1 MMAWTS
7 LGDSGAGWGSVGE
20 QLGCAGARRG
30 TEEGLGSR
38 KPQGDPL
45 EQRRGAQ
52 PTCVRPRLSG
62 EGSSQ
67 ICSPEEAEAEWEG
80 IARSVRGVGP
90 RVLFGHLL
98 GVRSC
103 VRGTLR

>member
-1 MMAWTS
+1 MC
-7 LGDSGAGWGSVGE
+7 WG
-20 QLGCAGARRG
+20 RKRD
-30 TEEGLGSR
+30 EEGLGCR

-45 EQRRGAQ
+45 EQRRERSPPVSDPACQ
-52 PTCVRPRLSG
+52 R

-80 IARSVRGVGP
+80 IARSVRGVGL